1 MSSIHSCLDCVK
13 NLTNSYFQNLA
24 AKNSDGQTSV
34 HLAVYYG
41 HLEVLE
47 LLLKHK
53 ASANSGLATNSIFS
67 GFFLWENLRQEKFS
81 FFSHP
86 ATPSSPSRDR

>member
-1 MSSIHSCLDCVK
+1 MSSIHSCLDCVN
-13 NLTNSYFQNLA
+13 NLTNSEFQNLA
-24 AKNSDGQTSV
+24 AKNCDGQTSV

-53 ASANSGLATNSIFS
+53 ASANSGLATNSIF
-67 GFFLWENLRQEKFS
+67 
-81 FFSHP
+81 
-86 ATPSSPSRDR
+86 

>member
-1 MSSIHSCLDCVK
+1 MSSIHSCLDCVN
-13 NLTNSYFQNLA
+13 NLTNSEFQNLA
-24 AKNSDGQTSV
+24 AKNCDGQTSV

-53 ASANSGLATNSIFS
+53 ALG
-67 GFFLWENLRQEKFS
+67 
-81 FFSHP
+81 
-86 ATPSSPSRDR
+86 

>member
-1 MSSIHSCLDCVK
+1 MSSQSCLDCVN
-13 NLTNSYFQNLA
+13 NLTNSEFQNLA

-53 ASANSGLATNSIFS
+53 ASANSGLVTNSIFS
-67 GFFLWENLRQEKFS
+67 VSFFCAKTFVRGFFFPP
-81 FFSHP
+81 SHFLVP
-86 ATPSSPSRDR
+86 VSDR